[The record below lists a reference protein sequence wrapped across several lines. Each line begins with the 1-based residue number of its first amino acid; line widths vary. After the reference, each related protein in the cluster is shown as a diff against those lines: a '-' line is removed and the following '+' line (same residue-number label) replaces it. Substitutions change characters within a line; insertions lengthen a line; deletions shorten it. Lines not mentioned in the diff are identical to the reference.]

1 MRYIIPL
8 VILGILVFFLS
19 KGLEQDPYRIPSP
32 LINKPVPDF
41 VAADLITTHPPLT
54 KKLFLNRH
62 WSLLVV
68 WSSWCKTCAAEQVF
82 LLTLKQNADLRIYG
96 LNYRDD
102 LARAKAYLKHQGN
115 PFHQIIFDPSG
126 LLAIDLGVYG
136 VPENFL
142 IDPQGIIRY
151 KYIGPLNKAI
161 WDKEFI
167 VRMNIPLNKALINPL
182 DKIKKIAGK
191 SSL

>member
-8 VILGILVFFLS
+8 AILAILIFLLY

-32 LINKPVPDF
+32 LINKPIPNF
-41 VAADLITTHPPLT
+41 VAANLIKKCPPLT
-54 KKLFLNRH
+54 KKIFLNQH

-68 WSSWCKTCAAEQVF
+68 WSSWCKTCFAEQAF
-82 LLTLKQNADLRIYG
+82 LLTLKHNARLRIYG

-102 LARAKAYLKHQGN
+102 LKRAKDYLTDQGN
-115 PFHQIIFDPSG
+115 PFYQIIFDPSG
-126 LLAIDLGVYG
+126 VLAIDLGVYG

-167 VRMNIPLNKALINPL
+167 VRMNAG
-182 DKIKKIAGK
+182 IK
-191 SSL
+191 

>member
-8 VILGILVFFLS
+8 AILVILVFFLA
-19 KGLEQDPYRIPSP
+19 KGLEQDPYQIPSP
-32 LINKPVPDF
+32 LINKPIPDF
-41 VAADLITTHPPLT
+41 VASDLITKHQHLT
-54 KKLFLNRH
+54 KKIFLNRH
-62 WSLLVV
+62 WSLLVI
-68 WSSWCKTCAAEQVF
+68 WSSWCKTCAAEQAF
-82 LLTLKQNADLRIYG
+82 LLTLKPNARLRIYG

-102 LARAKAYLKHQGN
+102 LTRAKDYLKRQGN

-142 IDPQGIIRY
+142 IDPEGIIRY
-151 KYIGPLNKAI
+151 KYIGSLSQAI

-167 VRMNIPLNKALINPL
+167 VRMNTHMK
-182 DKIKKIAGK
+182 
-191 SSL
+191 

>member
-1 MRYIIPL
+1 MMRYITPL
-8 VILGILVFFLS
+8 AILVALIFFLC

-32 LINKPVPDF
+32 LINKPMPDF
-41 VAADLITTHPPLT
+41 LAADLIAKHTLLT
-54 KKLFLNRH
+54 KKLFLNQH

-68 WSSWCKTCAAEQVF
+68 WSSWCKTCAAEQAF
-82 LLTLKQNADLRIYG
+82 LLTLKKKYRLRIYG

-102 LARAKAYLKHQGN
+102 LIRAKNYLKHQGN
-115 PFHQIIFDPSG
+115 PFQKIIFDPSG

-151 KYIGPLNKAI
+151 KYVGPLNQTI
-161 WDKEFI
+161 WDKEFT
-167 VRMNIPLNKALINPL
+167 VRMNFPVK
-182 DKIKKIAGK
+182 
-191 SSL
+191 